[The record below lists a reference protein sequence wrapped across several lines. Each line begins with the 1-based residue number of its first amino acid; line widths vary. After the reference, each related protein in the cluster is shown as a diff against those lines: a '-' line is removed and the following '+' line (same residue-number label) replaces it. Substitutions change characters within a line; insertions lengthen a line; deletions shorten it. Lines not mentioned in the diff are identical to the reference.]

1 MILDKEMVQ
10 SERNQ
15 LVERLLILEAKLA
28 QIGKLEGLLEQI
40 EKEKRL
46 TVKNP
51 LSYMPSLLS

>member
-1 MILDKEMVQ
+1 MVQ

-15 LVERLLILEAKLA
+15 LVERLLVLEAKLA